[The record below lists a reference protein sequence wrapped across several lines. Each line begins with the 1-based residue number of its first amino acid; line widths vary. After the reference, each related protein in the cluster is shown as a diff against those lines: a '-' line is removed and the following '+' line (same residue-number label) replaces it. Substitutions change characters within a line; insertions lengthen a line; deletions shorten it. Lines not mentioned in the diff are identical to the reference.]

1 MSGARPA
8 VRPPAGAGVVSEPDP
23 PGYEPRPAKASR
35 RAPRGGARRSSGTAA
50 TKGGGRGTRDAAAP
64 AMADFIARILRSER
78 LGGDVVHLE
87 TIAAQPAE
95 YAALADP
102 LPEPLAAAL
111 RDIGIE
117 RPYAHQA
124 EAIDRVRRG
133 EDVLTVTPTAS
144 GKSLVYLVPTFERVL
159 LRPGRRALYLFP
171 YKALAQDQL
180 AGIEELAAAV
190 ARRGGVVP
198 HGGRLPGH
206 GRPISAAIYD
216 GDTPDTARRRIK
228 AAPPDILIT
237 NPDMLHLGILAHHDS
252 WRAFFASLDLVVID
266 ELHVYRG
273 LFGSH
278 LHHILKRLQRIAA
291 LYGAEPRVIASSATV
306 ANPGRLGEALVGRP
320 FSVVEKSGAPRPSRH
335 LMFLNPGVSPYTAAQ
350 TLLAWSLDAGYR
362 TIAFTKARKITE
374 LLHSWLLQ
382 TAPRWRDKV
391 SAYRSGYLPE
401 ERRAIEK
408 RLFDGDLQ
416 GVITTSAL
424 ELGVDIGGLD
434 VCILVGYP
442 GSIVSSWQRIGR
454 VGREDRPSLTILVG
468 MPDALDQYFMTHPDQ
483 FMARGFEEVVFDP
496 ENPVIT
502 RAHLVCAGAESPL
515 GPADR
520 ALYGA
525 VNFAQVGTLERDG
538 LLARDAEGER
548 WFTLRRRPQRDV
560 NLRSAGSTYVIH
572 DRGAGR
578 VIGSI
583 DGVRAFHETHD
594 GAIYLHHGQQYLV
607 RRLDIEERRVF
618 VEPSDVDYYT
628 QVRAEKETAILEMLE
643 ERVAGPLCARLGRL
657 KVTEQITGYE
667 KRRLHGRDRLGIH
680 ELTLPPL
687 TFETVG
693 LWLTIPDSM
702 QEAVRERAGHFMGA
716 LHAAEHAMI
725 GLFPLLAICD
735 RGDIGG
741 ISYTHHPQVGRAAV
755 FIYDGHPG
763 GVGLAARGYRG
774 LEDLIGRT
782 ADLLRACAC
791 DDGCPS
797 CVQSPKCGNGNQPLD
812 KESAAFVLEALI
824 GRAEVAAGPPPPAP
838 RPIASG
844 EAPHG
849 SAARG
854 DGGRPPA
861 RAGDA
866 ASGGAARRDGG
877 GLFSLGQGEESE
889 PAPAARRRGG
899 DGGAPARVTTLFFD
913 LETQKSAE
921 EVGGWQNLAAMKM
934 ALGVTFNDVTGQFRT
949 YFEKDVTELLL
960 DLLTADRVVG
970 YNIDRFD
977 LGVLRG
983 YTDRDLSRIR
993 TLDMLADIYSRLG
1006 FRLRLADV
1014 GEATLGVGKSAD
1026 GLQSLQW
1033 WKEGKVDLIE
1043 QYCRRDVELT
1053 RDLYLFGRNNGHILY
1068 RDRAGRQVRLPVD
1081 WK

>member
-1 MSGARPA
+1 
-8 VRPPAGAGVVSEPDP
+8 
-23 PGYEPRPAKASR
+23 
-35 RAPRGGARRSSGTAA
+35 
-50 TKGGGRGTRDAAAP
+50 
-64 AMADFIARILRSER
+64 MAEFIARILRSER
-78 LGGDVVHLE
+78 VGGDVAHLE
-87 TIAAQPAE
+87 TIAAEPAT

-102 LPEPLAAAL
+102 LPAPLAGAL
-111 RDIGIE
+111 LDIGIE

-180 AGIEELAAAV
+180 AGIEEMAAAV

-198 HGGRLPGH
+198 DDGELPGH
-206 GRPISAAIYD
+206 GRPVSAAIYD
-216 GDTPDTARRRIK
+216 GDTPDTRRRQIK

-252 WRAFFASLDLVVID
+252 WRSFFASLDLVVID

-278 LHHILKRLQRIAA
+278 LYHILKRLQRIAT
-291 LYGAEPRVIASSATV
+291 LYGAAPRVIASSATI

-320 FSVVEKSGAPRPSRH
+320 FSVVDRSGAPRPARH
-335 LMFLNPGVSPYTAAQ
+335 LMFVNPGASAYTTAQ
-350 TLLAWSLDAGYR
+350 TLFAWSLDAGYR
-362 TIAFTKARKITE
+362 TIAFTRARKITE
-374 LLHSWLLQ
+374 LLHSWLVE
-382 TAPRWRDKV
+382 TAPRWRGKV

-401 ERRAIEK
+401 ERRAIER

-416 GVITTSAL
+416 GVISTSAL

-454 VGREDRPSLTILVG
+454 VGREDRPSLTVLVG
-468 MPDALDQYFMTHPDQ
+468 MPDALDQYFMTHPEQ
-483 FMARGFEEVVFDP
+483 FRARGFEEVVFDP

-502 RAHLVCAGAESPL
+502 RAHLVCAGAETPI
-515 GPADR
+515 GPGDR
-520 ALYGA
+520 ALYGEA
-525 VNFAQVGTLERDG
+525 NFAQVAALERDG
-538 LLARDAEGER
+538 MLARDAEGER

-560 NLRSAGSTYVIH
+560 NLRSAGSTYAIH
-572 DRGAGR
+572 DRIAGR
-578 VIGSI
+578 VIGTI

-607 RRLDIEERRVF
+607 RRLDIEERRVL
-618 VEPSDVDYYT
+618 VEPSDVEYYT

-680 ELTLPPL
+680 DLTLPPL

-693 LWLTIPDSM
+693 LWLTIPDSL
-702 QEAVRERAGHFMGA
+702 QEGVQGRAGHFMGA

-741 ISYTHHPQVGRAAV
+741 ISYTHHPQVGRAAI

-782 ADLLRACAC
+782 ADLLRACPC
-791 DDGCPS
+791 EDGCPS

-824 GRAEVAAGPPPPAP
+824 GRAAIDAGPPPPAP
-838 RPIASG
+838 RPIASAVPAPGAAPTPGGAPRG
-844 EAPHG
+844 ERRQASASGMPTPGISAPG
-849 SAARG
+849 VT
-854 DGGRPPA
+854 RPP
-861 RAGDA
+861 
-866 ASGGAARRDGG
+866 
-877 GLFSLGQGEESE
+877 LVLGQGDESE
-889 PAPAARRRGG
+889 PPPTPRRRGG
-899 DGGAPARVTTLFFD
+899 DGGAASRVTTLVFD

-934 ALGVTFNDVTGQFRT
+934 ALSVTFNDVTGQFRT
-949 YFEKDVTELLL
+949 YHEKDVTELLL

-993 TLDMLADIYSRLG
+993 TLDMLADIYAKLG
-1006 FRLRLADV
+1006 FRMRLADV

-1033 WKEGKVDLIE
+1033 WKEGKVELIE

-1053 RDLYLFGRNNGHILY
+1053 RDVYLFGRNNGYILY

-1081 WK
+1081 WKP